1 MRHLLRPRLVHLLL
15 TLCLS
20 ATICTPSLADDITL
34 VSIGPR
40 MGFSGKTPLLG
51 REQKYPF
58 HLYDVA
64 AVFRLPWSWHIGE
77 SPWKLETRLIT
88 SAGILTGA
96 NEKGLMMT
104 FVPNLALSGW
114 QGRVTFDAGAGAGVL
129 SNYKFGDQNFGGPAQ
144 IVATVGVRVSPFPH
158 AYVGFRAQHFSD
170 AGLYGSSTM
179 GVDMYIVE
187 VGYQF

>member
-1 MRHLLRPRLVHLLL
+1 MRYLLHLRLVYLLI
-15 TLCLS
+15 LCLS
-20 ATICTPSLADDITL
+20 SAICTPSLADEITL

-64 AVFRLPWSWHIGE
+64 AVFKLPWSWGLGE
-77 SPWKLETRLIT
+77 SPWNLETRLMT

-104 FVPNLALSGW
+104 FVPTLALNGW
-114 QGRVTFDAGAGAGVL
+114 QDRVTFDVGGGAAL
-129 SNYKFGDQNFGGPAQ
+129 FSRYKFGTQDFGGPAQ
-144 IVATVGVRVSPFPH
+144 FVATAGVRVSPFSH

-170 AGLYGSSTM
+170 AGLYGPATM

-187 VGYQF
+187 VGYRF